1 MKFDLRRI
9 NFSNILFVSIGVL
22 LVLAGFFLNFDPDR
36 HNEFQVA
43 CETQDS
49 FIREAPKVIDNV
61 EYQEI
66 KWLADLSFM
75 DIHNKNYQFR
85 DFSERN
91 GVVFA
96 LTGTSCPLSLKYA
109 PTLAAIERS
118 FKDKG
123 ISFVYI
129 NPFKSEDIDNIKESV
144 EFNNFKGA
152 YIHDTEKSLI
162 SMLSAKTST
171 EVFVFDQS
179 RKLTYRGAV
188 DDQYGF
194 GYTLDE
200 PRSKYLI
207 NALIALLSG
216 RIPDIKATTAPG
228 CKLSLKEISNLSED
242 NTISYH
248 NRISRIIQS
257 NCLECHRD
265 GGLAPIKL
273 DSYDDVS
280 EYSEM
285 IKEVVLKRIM
295 PPWFAAPL
303 SKDIEI
309 PDGSIHWSND
319 RSLSAREIKDLV
331 HWIDNG
337 MPEGNAKDAPE
348 PVIFPDGWLIGN
360 PDAVFEFA
368 EPVSVRASGSMPYKN
383 IIVETQL
390 KEDRWVQA
398 IEIRPEAIGVVH
410 HVVVFLVDEQ
420 KNQLSEVRG
429 YWGIYV
435 PGNSTLI
442 YPEGYAKLL
451 PKGAKLR
458 FQMHYQPNGKETTDK
473 TRIGIVFAKN
483 PPKHQVKVMA
493 IANLDI
499 VIPPGREN
507 HLEFKDF
514 KVPYEIKILGY
525 LPHMHLR
532 GKAARFEGFTK
543 NGKQTLLDIP
553 NYDFNWQLNYR
564 LSNPQTF
571 MPGDII
577 RFSCWFD
584 NSPQNPAN
592 PNPSAT
598 VKWGLQTEDEMHLGY
613 IDYIVPN
620 NDLQR

>member
-9 NFSNILFVSIGVL
+9 HFSNILLVSIGVL
-22 LVLAGFFLNFDPDR
+22 LVLAGFYLNFDPDPN
-36 HNEFQVA
+36 NEFQVA
-43 CETQDS
+43 RETQDS

-61 EYQEI
+61 EFQEI
-66 KWLADLSFM
+66 KRLADLSLM
-75 DIHNKNYQFR
+75 DIHDKNYQFS
-85 DFSERN
+85 DFSEKN

-144 EFNNFKGA
+144 EFNNFQGV

-179 RKLTYRGAV
+179 KNLIYRGAV

-194 GYTLDE
+194 GYTLNE

-216 RIPDIKATTAPG
+216 RIPEIKATTAPG
-228 CKLSLKEISNLSED
+228 CKLSLKEFSNLSED

-265 GGLAPIKL
+265 DGIAPIKL
-273 DSYDDVS
+273 DSYDEVS

-285 IKEVVLKRIM
+285 IKEVVVKRIM
-295 PPWFAAPL
+295 PPWFAAPF
-303 SKDIEI
+303 SKDNEI
-309 PDGSIHWSND
+309 PVRSSHWSNN
-319 RSLSAREIKDLV
+319 RSLSEREINDLV

-368 EPVSVRASGSMPYKN
+368 EPVSVQASGSMPYKN
-383 IIVETQL
+383 ITVETNL

-420 KNQLSEVRG
+420 KEQLSEVRG

-442 YPEGYAKLL
+442 YPEGYARLL

-473 TRIGIVFAKN
+473 TRIGMVFAKK
-483 PPKHQVKVMA
+483 PPKHQVEVMA

-514 KVPYEIKILGY
+514 KVPYEIKVLGY

-532 GKAARFEGFTK
+532 GKAARFERFTK

-564 LSNPQTF
+564 LSHPQTF

-592 PNPSAT
+592 PNPSET